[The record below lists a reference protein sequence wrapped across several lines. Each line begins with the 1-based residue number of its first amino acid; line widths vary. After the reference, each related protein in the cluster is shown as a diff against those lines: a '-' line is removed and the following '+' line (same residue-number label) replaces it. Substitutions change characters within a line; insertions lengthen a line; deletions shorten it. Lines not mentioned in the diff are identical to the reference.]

1 MASSTA
7 TQSSRGLTLKVVLIA
22 TMMILVAFVNA
33 VPASATTATE
43 RSEREL
49 DEAKSWTKKHPKR
62 LVMYGQE
69 IEAAL
74 VNATSRY
81 LVDNSL
87 GTLAILTQNLTR
99 TTSKNSTI
107 LGKQY
112 GTVNSFGQVVDGA
125 LWLYADL
132 DHQMKTKKYS
142 GSFSLQGSYNA
153 FQTYRTLPIISGT
166 GDFAGVKG
174 WANVSTVSIIFGGT
188 SAVVE
193 YINVIKYVVHFKY

>member
-1 MASSTA
+1 MGSSTA
-7 TQSSRGLTLKVVLIA
+7 TQSSRGLTLKVVLVA
-22 TMMILVAFVNA
+22 TLMLLVAFINA
-33 VPASATTATE
+33 VPASATGTE
-43 RSEREL
+43 RWEREL

-99 TTSKNSTI
+99 TTSKNSTV

-112 GTVNSFGQVVDGA
+112 GTVNSFGDVVDGA
-125 LWLYADL
+125 LWLYAAL

-142 GSFSLQGSYNA
+142 GSFSLQGAYNA
-153 FQTYRTLPIISGT
+153 FETYRTLPVISGT
-166 GDFAGVKG
+166 GDFQGVKG

-188 SAVVE
+188 AAVVE
-193 YINVIKYVVHFKY
+193 YINVVKYVVHFKY

>member
-1 MASSTA
+1 MASSTT
-7 TQSSRGLTLKVVLIA
+7 TQSSRGLTLKVVLVA
-22 TMMILVAFVNA
+22 TLMVLVAFINA
-33 VPASATTATE
+33 VPASATETA
-43 RSEREL
+43 RWEREL
-49 DEAKSWTKKHPKR
+49 EEAKSWTKKHPKR

-87 GTLAILTQNLTR
+87 GTLAILSQNLTR
-99 TTSKNSTI
+99 TTSKNSTL

-112 GTVNSFGQVVDGA
+112 GTVNAFGEVVDGA
-125 LWLYADL
+125 LWLYAAL
-132 DHQMKTKKYS
+132 DNQMKTNKYS

-153 FQTYRTLPIISGT
+153 FETYRTLPVISGT
-166 GDFAGVKG
+166 GDFAGAQG

-188 SAVVE
+188 KAVVE